1 MQCEI
6 WETIFL
12 LCNVLFYRLHEF
24 DDQVKWVR
32 EGMSKVIPVPLLS
45 LFTGL
50 ELETM
55 VFNYDYT
62 VLLNCDKNKMQMRQF
77 INNFCMALCNKN
89 QLNWRG
95 VVIHIFTVLF
105 CLMYATLFNTN
116 DFYPF

>member
-6 WETIFL
+6 WETISIMYG
-12 LCNVLFYRLHEF
+12 NVLFYRLHEF

-55 VFNYDYT
+55 VLNYGYSS
-62 VLLNCDKNKMQMRQF
+62 LKL
-77 INNFCMALCNKN
+77 
-89 QLNWRG
+89 
-95 VVIHIFTVLF
+95 
-105 CLMYATLFNTN
+105 
-116 DFYPF
+116 